1 MEILKNFND
10 DTFELIADNE
20 TYTLPESLGANDVI
34 KLTVSS
40 DGGSYQ
46 ADYLLEQNKDF
57 YIKNQQIFLKPNE
70 VLDRNNF
77 SEGNYS
83 LQFDFL
89 KRWQY
94 ADNSFYISEISPS
107 RKELRL
113 KLNPPGSGPIFD
125 ELVDSGMDTAGVENA
140 LGILKQI
147 SRERHKN
154 IYLISHR
161 DELQGRVNN
170 VLKVTKEGGFTSYA
184 FVDNS

>member
-57 YIKNQQIFLKPNE
+57 YIKNEQIFLKPNE

-89 KRWQY
+89 KRY
-94 ADNSFYISEISPS
+94 DNQDLYVAEVSPS
-107 RKELRL
+107 RKEIRLRYQ
-113 KLNPPGSGPIFD
+113 NVND
-125 ELVDSGMDTAGVENA
+125 NELP
-140 LGILKQI
+140 K
-147 SRERHKN
+147 
-154 IYLISHR
+154 
-161 DELQGRVNN
+161 VNEN
-170 VLKVTKEGGFTSYA
+170 VLTS
-184 FVDNS
+184 FLNEPKP

>member
-1 MEILKNFND
+1 MNNLRKLQDHQEFMYKLLTSKDSFIRKKVIDQNLTYLNSRLAFYLEKTGLPHEVVFQSDLSVEITEMGRDLDFDNLSRGERNR
-10 DTFELIADNE
+10 LI
-20 TYTLPESLGANDVI
+20 LSLCWAFRDVWEMLYHSI
-34 KLTVSS
+34 
-40 DGGSYQ
+40 
-46 ADYLLEQNKDF
+46 N
-57 YIKNQQIFLKPNE
+57 
-70 VLDRNNF
+70 VLF
-77 SEGNYS
+77 
-83 LQFDFL
+83 
-89 KRWQY
+89 
-94 ADNSFYISEISPS
+94 I
-107 RKELRL
+107 
-113 KLNPPGSGPIFD
+113 D